1 MRGDGGVAGEGR
13 IVGVTVTKFH
23 SWGTCTMP
31 LTQIGCPMLS
41 QASDNSS
48 LFSLNCWGSGFGL
61 LQFAI
66 YLVPFQLIFKVC
78 NLEFTFLATSCTV
91 LVGAPHYLTTKI
103 WSQASERKCHFSLAE
118 ERCEFN

>member
-31 LTQIGCPMLS
+31 LTQIGCPMLL

-48 LFSLNCWGSGFGL
+48 LFSLNCWRRDIDFGL
-61 LQFAI
+61 LQFAL
-66 YLVPFQLIFKVC
+66 YLFNWYSRFVINFRVHISGYLMHCSCRGSPLSDHKDLVTSLRKEMPLLI
-78 NLEFTFLATSCTV
+78 
-91 LVGAPHYLTTKI
+91 G
-103 WSQASERKCHFSLAE
+103 
-118 ERCEFN
+118 